1 MAEPILGKDRGY
13 KINTKKNELIKVLG
27 VKFKTNIFGIEN
39 IFCHINKE
47 VMKRKL
53 NIRII

>member
-53 NIRII
+53 HIRII